1 MGHDGGSAM
10 ARTLRECMGQG
21 KVVEKGQE
29 SERSDDD
36 INWVW

>member
-29 SERSDDD
+29 SERSEDD

>member
-10 ARTLRECMGQG
+10 ARTWREFMGQG

-29 SERSDDD
+29 SEGSEDD
-36 INWVW
+36 INLVW